1 MKTLLPSWIDKS
13 VVDGLED
20 VSGLIMVNRTVEAD
34 FLEAPLSIVLPEPR
48 ATHPEVY
55 QFVLKNLPRYHRIY
69 TFDVE
74 LLQRSSG
81 ARKLL
86 FGTSFLNKA
95 DIPMKPSA
103 KVGVS
108 FLCGSKQRIIGQQLR
123 QLIYKNQSILELR
136 TGREL
141 SFWRS
146 GKDELLPQVC
156 QRGNPI
162 IGVAG
167 GAKKELHAP
176 FHFSIILENSQQDN
190 YFTEK
195 LIDCFLCKT
204 VPIYW
209 GCPNIGNYF
218 NTTGLII
225 LRSTDNDIIEE
236 LITQLMKCTPELY
249 ERMYDAVETNY
260 DLAFNY
266 AFNYSER
273 LKKLVHT

>member
-34 FLEAPLSIVLPEPR
+34 FLEGPLHIILPEPR

-55 QFVLKNLPRYHRIY
+55 QFVEKNLHRYQRIY
-69 TFDVE
+69 TFDAE
-74 LLQRSSG
+74 LLRSSV

-86 FGTSFLNKA
+86 FGTSFINRA
-95 DIPMKPSA
+95 DIPMKSPP
-103 KVGVS
+103 KGGIS
-108 FLCGSKQRIIGQQLR
+108 FLCGSKRRIIGQQLR
-123 QLIYKNQSILELR
+123 QLIYKNQPILELR

-146 GKDELLPQVC
+146 GKDEILPQVC
-156 QRGNPI
+156 PRGNPI

-167 GAKKELHAP
+167 GAKKDLHLP
-176 FHFSIILENSQQDN
+176 FQFSIILENSQQEN

-195 LIDCFLCKT
+195 IIDCFLCKT

-209 GCPNIGNYF
+209 GCPNIGDF
-218 NTTGLII
+218 FDTRGIII
-225 LRSTDNDIIEE
+225 LKSVDGGIIEE
-236 LITQLMKCTPELY
+236 LVMQLKKCTPELY
-249 ERMYDAVETNY
+249 QSMLDAVETNY
-260 DLAFNY
+260 DLALNY

-273 LKKLVHT
+273 LKKLLHT